1 MLTPQEEEH
10 IYTVACV
17 PEHIVSLMVS
27 VSRGEPFL
35 ADNFVYYVGNNWLIF
50 VGYPLEGSFSVD
62 TCEAVLRDLRKR
74 FRPEYLWFIG
84 EMIPS
89 SLTSNCTERE
99 SDRYYKLDLSS
110 LKLNGDLRRALRKTS
125 PSLSI
130 ERSRTMAHQHAE
142 LSDEFISR
150 ENPSPRIKAFYL
162 AMPNYVNQSPT
173 AVVLNGW
180 SSKGELSAYYVVE
193 LGAKAF
199 ATYVVGCHSKKHYV
213 PHASDL
219 LFLEMIHLSQESEKN
234 SIHLGLGVNPGI
246 RRFKEKWGG
255 LPFLKYEF
263 CEQRAGHPIASFLRS
278 IEEKL

>member
-10 IYTVACV
+10 IYTVAYV

-35 ADNFVYYVGNNWLIF
+35 TANFVYYVGNNWLIF
-50 VGYPLEGSFSVD
+50 VGYPLDDALSPD
-62 TCEAVLRDLRKR
+62 ACEAVLKDLRKR

-84 EMIPS
+84 ETIPP
-89 SLTSNCTERE
+89 SLASNCTERE
-99 SDRYYKLDLSS
+99 SDQYYKLELSS
-110 LKLNGDLRRALRKTS
+110 FKIRNDLRRALRTTS
-125 PSLSI
+125 PSLRI
-130 ERSRTMAHQHAE
+130 ERSRTMSRQHAE

-162 AMPNYVNQSPT
+162 AMPDYVSQSPT

-180 SSKGELSAYYVVE
+180 SDKGDLSAYYVVE
-193 LGAKAF
+193 LGAKTF
-199 ATYVVGCHSKKHYV
+199 ATYVVGCHSKKHYT

-219 LFLEMIHLSQESEKN
+219 LFLEMIRLSQESGKT

-255 LPFLKYEF
+255 VPFLKYEF